1 MVSHIRM
8 VTHLRLAAAF
18 ALVGFIF
25 TSKFWLRW
33 LHSLGPEHGLVVKWA
48 AILGSILLLDWADPS
63 LKLEHKTQAL
73 GVVMVLAA
81 FNMIFNYQSE
91 WIDESGSGNV
101 QVQTPDGA
109 LYRRARTNLGL
120 EPDVARVLVF
130 VLVPFVLVF
139 FGSRLV
145 RNGSKINVN

>member
-1 MVSHIRM
+1 MSRM
-8 VTHLRLAAAF
+8 VVHLRLAAAF
-18 ALVGFIF
+18 ALVGFVF
-25 TSKFWLRW
+25 TSKLWLRW
-33 LHSLGPEHGLVVKWA
+33 LHGLGPEHGLVVKWA
-48 AILGSILLLDWADPS
+48 SILGAILLLDRADPS

-81 FNMIFNYQSE
+81 FNLIFNYQSE

-109 LYRRARTNLGL
+109 LYRRARTVLGL
-120 EPDVARVLVF
+120 EPDMARLFVF

>member
-1 MVSHIRM
+1 MI
-8 VTHLRLAAAF
+8 HLRLALAF
-18 ALVGFIF
+18 AVVGLVF
-25 TSKFWLRW
+25 TSRPWLRW
-33 LHSLGPEHGLVVKWA
+33 LHSLTPEQGLIVKWS
-48 AILGSILLLDWADPS
+48 AILISIFLLDIADPS

-73 GVVMVLAA
+73 GVVMILAA

-109 LYRRARTNLGL
+109 LYRRARANLGL
-120 EPDVARVLVF
+120 NPEMARIAVF
-130 VLVPFVLVF
+130 VLIPFILVF

-145 RNGSKINVN
+145 RNGTKLNLN

>member
-1 MVSHIRM
+1 ML
-8 VTHLRLAAAF
+8 HLRLAVAF

-25 TSKFWLRW
+25 TSKLWLRW
-33 LHSLGPEHGLVVKWA
+33 LHGLGPEHGLAVKWV
-48 AILGSILLLDWADPS
+48 AILGAILLLDWADPT

-91 WIDESGSGNV
+91 WIDESGSENV
-101 QVQTPDGA
+101 QIQTPDGA
-109 LYRRARTNLGL
+109 LYRRARTVLGL
-120 EPDVARVLVF
+120 DPELARLFTF

-145 RNGSKINVN
+145 RNGRKINLD

>member
-1 MVSHIRM
+1 MI
-8 VTHLRLAAAF
+8 HLRLALAFGAA
-18 ALVGFIF
+18 GFVF
-25 TSKFWLRW
+25 TSKLWLQW
-33 LHSLGPEHGLVVKWA
+33 LHSLSPEQGLVAKWA
-48 AILGSILLLDWADPS
+48 AILGTIFLLDLADPT

-73 GVVMVLAA
+73 GIVMVLAA

-91 WIDESGSGNV
+91 WIDDSGSGNV

-120 EPDVARVLVF
+120 TPELARIAVF

-145 RNGSKINVN
+145 RNGRKINID

>member
-1 MVSHIRM
+1 MVM
-8 VTHLRLAAAF
+8 HLRLAAAF
-18 ALVGFIF
+18 AFIGFIF

-33 LHSLGPEHGLVVKWA
+33 LHKLGPEHGLMVKWVV
-48 AILGSILLLDWADPS
+48 ILGSILLLDWADPS

-91 WIDESGSGNV
+91 WIEDSGSGNV

-109 LYRRARTNLGL
+109 LYRRARTILGL
-120 EPDVARVLVF
+120 EPDLARLFVF

-139 FGSRLV
+139 FGSRLI
-145 RNGSKINVN
+145 RNGTKLNVN